1 VVQGSR
7 RPPALKA
14 IVAVCSTDDRYADD
28 VNYFGGAVLGIDML
42 GWSAT
47 MLATTALPPDPTRVG
62 NWRELWQQRLDALAP
77 FVDTWLAHQERDG
90 YPSSGSSGKGIIG
103 QGDHRA
109 RGSSGRGRTCTRT
122 STADAR
128 PGRTRSP
135 AASDRRG

>member
-1 VVQGSR
+1 LANVRTVSGSTAAAQGR

-103 QGDHRA
+103 PWAHMYPDI
-109 RGSSGRGRTCTRT
+109 
-122 STADAR
+122 
-128 PGRTRSP
+128 
-135 AASDRRG
+135 DR